1 MTLTNAGNI
10 HSQGGTLVACKHIH
24 QELTKTFSQSE
35 WFDISD
41 GSSNCNAGAITFW
54 HIHTLWSAYTQSISI
69 PMQEEITQGHKRT
82 RRDWL
87 ANRCSPLW
95 QPLTQPNIILE
106 ELTEIHPRNVPQIQA
121 AGKLQGLKCAADTG
135 CERRTGEKRSWS
147 LTLWRPHSE
156 KAAQRD
162 GQSKQTQA
170 EWKTGKVTSSSG
182 SCETFHCL
190 VRTNRISAST
200 FSVSYIQPLKKRTL
214 PWVTLW
220 HVALR
225 SE

>member
-1 MTLTNAGNI
+1 MHTHSSGAYEDIFTIWVVWHFWWIFKLQCRSYHILTHTHTVVSLHTIYFYSHAGGD
-10 HSQGGTLVACKHIH
+10 HTGPQKDKTW
-24 QELTKTFSQSE
+24 LTGKQ
-35 WFDISD
+35 
-41 GSSNCNAGAITFW
+41 
-54 HIHTLWSAYTQSISI
+54 
-69 PMQEEITQGHKRT
+69 M
-82 RRDWL
+82 L
-87 ANRCSPLW
+87 AE
-95 QPLTQPNIILE
+95 LTQPNIILE

-190 VRTNRISAST
+190 VRMNRISAST